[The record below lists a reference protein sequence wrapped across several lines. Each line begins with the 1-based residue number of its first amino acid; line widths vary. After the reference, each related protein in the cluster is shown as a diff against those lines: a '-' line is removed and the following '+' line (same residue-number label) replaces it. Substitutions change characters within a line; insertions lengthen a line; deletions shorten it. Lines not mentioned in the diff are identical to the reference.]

1 VVFLIPRVDFLY
13 CWMSHL
19 SLCFLKGVH
28 KGKFWECLQS
38 TINKHNRNFNHKPDQ
53 ETCQRQASFLMP
65 QPFFDSCCDVHS
77 RIAIFH
83 SFTFTPINLLPIKPN
98 SSKFYQAYLY
108 EWNLS
113 LRIKQSSIKLTTVN
127 LSIQLTSIKLTAI
140 QLPSV
145 QLACLF
151 SVIYVWQSPYLYPTL
166 LLLLPTKRLNM
177 WGYPV
182 LVLASPVLHC
192 FGLIEKQVLSSYSL
206 HLLYSLNFWG
216 QRHIC
221 MDRCLVNWD
230 TYSNLGN
237 KLCQHWTLNY
247 PISWSQDGYWGARG
261 LAG

>member
-1 VVFLIPRVDFLY
+1 MFRSFAQSQYVTDMCKSRRLFFFFIIHIVIFCSTTPIVCSQVCKFRHFITIWDRLKLIGGIEVLQQCVVFLIPRVDFLY

-151 SVIYVWQSPYLYPTL
+151 F
-166 LLLLPTKRLNM
+166 
-177 WGYPV
+177 
-182 LVLASPVLHC
+182 C
-192 FGLIEKQVLSSYSL
+192 
-206 HLLYSLNFWG
+206 HL
-216 QRHIC
+216 
-221 MDRCLVNWD
+221 CL
-230 TYSNLGN
+230 TE
-237 KLCQHWTLNY
+237 
-247 PISWSQDGYWGARG
+247 PISVPNPPSPITYKKA
-261 LAG
+261 